1 MVDTR
6 ETVLITGVTG
16 YIGSHLGL
24 QMLQGY
30 ADRFRVRASV
40 RSLANK
46 AKLDPLL
53 KAYGENLFNQIEF
66 VEADLLD
73 RAKLRKA
80 V

>member
-30 ADRFRVRASV
+30 ADQFRIRASV
-40 RSLANK
+40 RSLTNR
-46 AKLDPLL
+46 AKIDPIL
-53 KAYGENLFNQIEF
+53 KAYGERLFN
-66 VEADLLD
+66 
-73 RAKLRKA
+73 
-80 V
+80 